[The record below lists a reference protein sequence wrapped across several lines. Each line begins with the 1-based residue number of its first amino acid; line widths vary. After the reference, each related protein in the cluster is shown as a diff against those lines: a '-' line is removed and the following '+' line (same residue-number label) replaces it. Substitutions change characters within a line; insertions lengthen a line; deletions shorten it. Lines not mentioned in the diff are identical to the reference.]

1 LGLIVALVI
10 AGLIFHHRGHGYE
23 VVRGLYIVA
32 VAALLIWRI
41 SYRRRERSDR
51 NGGSGPVG
59 Q

>member
-1 LGLIVALVI
+1 VLVI

-41 SYRRRERSDR
+41 SYRRRARSDR
-51 NGGSGPVG
+51 NSGSGPAP